1 LCLCFLWSN
10 GLTLLPQREMER
22 MTYKYWILKVLF
34 RNRDYFAPLDAPK
47 LCLDIGC
54 GSGIWTT
61 EFGTF
66 VNQLHGPA

>member
-1 LCLCFLWSN
+1 
-10 GLTLLPQREMER
+10 MER

-66 VNQLHGPA
+66 VNQPHGPA